1 MMAPSL
7 FALGGQLLLAQ
18 AAETDVRE
26 LTWIHP
32 IPAWVFFLV
41 IVPAVIGFVGFVYRR
56 ERPDAEAGTAPGDR
70 PAARGRTARRVLIGL
85 RVLVLLA
92 LVALLAEP
100 VLRTTK
106 YENIDSSILVLV
118 DDSLSMDV
126 ADKYSNRDLLQKL
139 ADFYRSTPETM
150 ESTTRYDLIWRLF
163 RDGEIGFL
171 EALRAKGKVAV
182 SSFARSLR
190 RVRDIPKKRSGD
202 AALKD
207 EEREVLPLYDLVR
220 TDERTRETRVSDAI
234 LDAVSSERGGGLG
247 AAESRIAAVLVF
259 SDGQQTAGARP
270 VEEVARRLGQRGIPI
285 YAVGVGN
292 PDEPRDIRAAGLDV
306 SDIVL
311 AGDRVPFDAAII
323 ADGFE
328 GERVRVDLKI
338 DSDVVDTEYV
348 LLEGKGHRQSVRL
361 EHRPPRPGEFVA
373 TVEVEKRSGELFTD
387 NNTVSKPIRVLD
399 QKIRV
404 LYAEGPPRW
413 EYRYLKNALIR
424 DSTMEAQIF
433 LFSADKSFIQESSP
447 GIPPLADFP
456 RTREA
461 IFSYHVIILG
471 DVDLK
476 RRLGAEEIALLKEFV
491 SEAGGGLVFI
501 AGDNANPWKYTD
513 TDLYSVLPV
522 EVPERGSLP
531 AVPAPITTAFN
542 VELTPVGKEHTV
554 LRLDNDPERNQ
565 KLWENKDGRVLEHLP
580 GFYWFAEVGPAKK
593 GAVVLARHPTR
604 VHPVDQRGLVVLA
617 FMNQGKGRTF
627 FSGVDNTWRWR
638 AGVDNQYFYR
648 FWGQVIRFAAT
659 GRLLGKTPRFRVT
672 TDKPEYTLGENVDI
686 EARVFDADMKPSTEK
701 SVTVH
706 HQARAADAQ
715 APDKIEIDL
724 SPVEGQGAYRGAMVA
739 NRLGLHELW
748 LGTENERLA
757 FTSFE
762 VAVPALEMKD
772 PRRNQAFLEEAAK
785 ASGGAFFEIP
795 DVLKAVEA
803 IQGESRAR
811 QGEVADDPL
820 WDDAWVLLL
829 FTGLIAAEWIL
840 RKMVHLL

>member
-1 MMAPSL
+1 MMAASL
-7 FALGGQLLLAQ
+7 AALGGALPLAQ
-18 AAETDVRE
+18 AVETHVRE
-26 LTWIHP
+26 FTWLHP

-41 IVPAVIGFVGFVYRR
+41 VVPLALGFVGFVYRR
-56 ERPDAEAGTAPGDR
+56 ERPGSEGSSAPAGK
-70 PAARGRTARRVLIGL
+70 PAARGRIMRRVLTGI
-85 RVLVLLA
+85 RVLVLLS
-92 LVALLAEP
+92 LVALIAEP

-106 YENIDSSILVLV
+106 YQNLDASILVLV

-150 ESTTRYDLIWRLF
+150 ESTTRYDLVWRLL
-163 RDGEIGFL
+163 RDGDIGLL
-171 EALRAKGKVAV
+171 EALRAKGKVVV

-190 RVRDIPKKRSGD
+190 RVKDIPKKRPED
-202 AALKD
+202 APLD
-207 EEREVLPLYDLVR
+207 EAARDVLPRYDLVR
-220 TDERTRETRVSDAI
+220 TDERTRETRISDAV

-247 AAESRIAAVLVF
+247 AIENRIAAVLLF
-259 SDGQQTAGARP
+259 SDGQQTVGARP
-270 VEEVARRLGQRGIPI
+270 IEDVARRLGQRGIPI
-285 YAVGVGN
+285 FAVGIGN

-323 ADGFE
+323 AEGFE

-348 LLEGKGHRQSVRL
+348 LLEGKGRRQSVRL
-361 EHRPPRPGEFVA
+361 EYRPPRPGEFVA
-373 TVEVEKRSGELFTD
+373 TVEVERRSGELFTD

-424 DSTMEAQIF
+424 DATMEAQVF

-447 GIPPLADFP
+447 GIPALAEFP

-461 IFSYHVIILG
+461 LFSYHVIILG
-471 DVDLK
+471 DVDIE
-476 RRLGAEEIALLKEFV
+476 RRLTAEEISLLKEFV

-513 TDLYSVLPV
+513 TDLYALLPV
-522 EVPERGSLP
+522 EVPERGSMP
-531 AVPAPITTAFN
+531 PVPSPITSAFN

-554 LRLDNDPERNQ
+554 LRLDNDPEQNAR
-565 KLWENKDGRVLEHLP
+565 LWENKDGKVLEHLP

-593 GAVVLARHPTR
+593 GAVVLARHPTK

-617 FMNQGKGRTF
+617 FMNYGKGRTF

-686 EARVFDADMKPSTEK
+686 EARVFDAEMKPSTEK

-706 HQARAADAQ
+706 HQARADDAQ
-715 APDKIEIDL
+715 GTDKLELDL

-772 PRRNQAFLEEAAK
+772 PRRNQSFLDVAAK
-785 ASGGAFFEIP
+785 ESGGAFFEVP
-795 DVLKAVEA
+795 DVLKAVER

-811 QGEVADDPL
+811 QGDITDDPI
-820 WDDAWVLLL
+820 WDDLWVLLL
-829 FTGLIAAEWIL
+829 FTGLIATEWIL